1 MKPGV
6 KDVVLDQMTVTVIY
20 DDDRVSTQNFSDM
33 DSAQDYCASFG
44 GRQPVA
50 APAKAEPKKPESVVK
65 KAVKVVKKALKKG
78 AGK

>member
-44 GRQPVA
+44 GRQPVVAQAKA
-50 APAKAEPKKPESVVK
+50 APKKESVVK
-65 KAVKVVKKALKKG
+65 KVAKVVKKAIKKG
-78 AGK
+78 ATK